1 MNDLFLISGYQA
13 RKIILNFDLYFR
25 LIRLLSQWSEEKKN
39 EIPTNNIL

>member
-13 RKIILNFDLYFR
+13 RKIILNFDHYFR
-25 LIRLLSQWSEEKKN
+25 LISQWSEEKKN